1 MLWTRLFRQ
10 RLVMGVGVALLVVTS
25 WWSQDVFEL
34 PDEQDQLMAGQP
46 DYYMRELRLQ
56 VLDEGGEVQHYLY
69 ARALAHFPDR
79 DLTDL
84 ELPQVVVYRDNQ
96 AAWVIKAQQGALYNM
111 QQTLHLQQ
119 GVTLHKGSTDE
130 LYPLQLQ
137 ADSMVVDLMLEQAM
151 SEGEIL
157 VQQYD
162 MGTLQGQGMLLDLK
176 ENQLHLH
183 SQVQVRYEN
192 Y

>member
-1 MLWTRLFRQ
+1 MLWTLLFRQ
-10 RLVMGVGVALLVVTS
+10 RFIIGLGVLLLVVTS

-34 PDEQDQLMAGQP
+34 PDEQDQLMVGQP

-56 VLDEGGEVQHYLY
+56 VLDAGGEVQHYLY
-69 ARALAHFPDR
+69 ASALAHFPAR

-96 AAWVIKAQQGALYNM
+96 AAWVIKAQQGALHSV

-119 GVTLHKGSTDE
+119 GVTLHKGSIDE
-130 LYPLQLQ
+130 VYPLQLQ
-137 ADSMVVDLMLEQAM
+137 ADSMVVDLTLEQAT
-151 SEGEIL
+151 SDGDIL

-162 MGTLQGQGMLLDLK
+162 MGTLQGRGMLLDLK
-176 ENQLHLH
+176 KNQLHLH
-183 SQVQVRYEN
+183 SQVQVIYEN